1 MRYRYRT
8 STDTEDALPADGR
21 WDAKARLRG
30 DFIESQFE
38 EHQVEQSVKNLLPE
52 HVPGTMLEDLELSA
66 DLETTLA
73 TWDIP
78 LGDRYLLKY
87 RASCSDDNYLNI
99 ALDHVV
105 SLKEG

>member
-66 DLETTLA
+66 DWRPLEQRGTFHLETDT
-73 TWDIP
+73 
-78 LGDRYLLKY
+78 
-87 RASCSDDNYLNI
+87 C
-99 ALDHVV
+99 
-105 SLKEG
+105 